1 MLVKEVKRIGKVG
14 KKLLENKNAEE
25 IIDVIIEKPLQKACK
40 LCVEKNIETVMS
52 SANPKNIVKESK
64 RRTKAGVIER
74 AKQNKTQT
82 FLAAGMGYA
91 WIMINY
97 NTLSDENREIL
108 FSLEE
113 ELGEETI
120 WFVKSIYEDFM
131 NSIRRKFRMEE
142 KFEIFNDKYAEK
154 FKEKQLIL
162 MYNNNYPR
170 RNVFIRMPIN
180 ENTKVEEVES
190 YFCEIISRLKKQ
202 KICEDNPKELK
213 NAGI

>member
-14 KKLLENKNAEE
+14 KKLLENKNAEQ

-40 LCVEKNIETVMS
+40 QCVEKNIETVMS
-52 SANPKNIVKESK
+52 SANKKNIVKESK
-64 RRTKAGVIER
+64 RRTKAGVVEI

-82 FLAAGMGYA
+82 FLAAGQGYA

-108 FSLEE
+108 FSLEK

-131 NSIRRKFRMEE
+131 NSLRRKFKMEE
-142 KFEIFNDKYAEK
+142 KFEIFTDKYAEK

-162 MYNNNYPR
+162 MYNNKYPR
-170 RNVFIRMPIN
+170 RNVFIRMPID
-180 ENTKVEEVES
+180 ENTKVEEVEK
-190 YFCEIISRLKKQ
+190 YFSEIISRLKKQ
-202 KICEDNPKELK
+202 
-213 NAGI
+213 